1 MPQRLTGKLEEK
13 NQVSLIQYRRNAMIC
28 VKEYGKRIFEA

>member
-28 VKEYGKRIFEA
+28 VKEYEKRIFEA